1 MSSVAL
7 HSSPTKNWHDHDKE
21 KNWKDHDP
29 GRTWKDIYVAALL
42 EGDEARMLRLI
53 AEAEAAIVQRAR
65 ELFGA
70 AGDHIQEEH
79 AMDDA
84 LYALHALKSCL
95 AIHGHFA
102 QAA

>member
-1 MSSVAL
+1 MSSIAL
-7 HSSPTKNWHDHDKE
+7 HSSPTKNW
-21 KNWKDHDP
+21 KDHNKD
-29 GRTWKDIYVAALL
+29 TDKNWKDIYVAALL

-53 AEAEAAIVQRAR
+53 GQAEAAIVDRAR

-70 AGDHIQEEH
+70 TGDHIQEEQ